1 MSLYQMRIILKN
13 TDGNKAIMKDHVAVD
28 NLMSKTYY
36 DAILRHTLHKLKG
49 TEVKVRLE
57 TLIANKILLKG
68 LTLDGVDPE
77 QIVNE
82 NFYAV
87 YNEVLDELRGD
98 CLRYCLGKL
107 SDPEPAQDIAQEA
120 MMQLLTSRNEIR
132 DPHAWLLSVCHNL
145 ICAHYRIKAEDQ
157 AMVTELEAEDSV
169 CRMIASADE
178 LSGSDLAKL
187 ARIPGLATCPEY
199 NLLREITEYS
209 SLREYA
215 ITKGISY
222 ERVKQL
228 SKSSR
233 RDLRAKCL
241 RHFGWTVTP
250 DVLGYNEY
258 KSIRRYLRRLFSV
271 AKANSTPG
279 ARKNRLRIDAADP
292 ENAFADVAEIG
303 DWTLTL
309 RPEGIYELF
318 VVGMKA
324 DEQPKFIQIKV
335 RILPNHRIETL
346 SCEVKQPAYVINAAS
361 KVNIPMDKG
370 ICPLSPEEVAELIR
384 RQTELNPTKSP
395 EPGIRFYHGR
405 APRKNK
411 R

>member
-1 MSLYQMRIILKN
+1 
-13 TDGNKAIMKDHVAVD
+13 MKDD
-28 NLMSKTYY
+28 NAMETLSHRDDYT
-36 DAILRHTLHKLKG
+36 AILRQTKQRLSRENGLL
-49 TEVKVRLE
+49 RLE
-57 TLIANKILLKG
+57 TLIANKLL
-68 LTLDGVDPE
+68 LRSLSVSETEEDPE
-77 QIVNE
+77 SFVQKH
-82 NFYAV
+82 FDAV
-87 YNEVLDELRGD
+87 YAEVLDELRAD
-98 CLRYCLGKL
+98 CLHYCLGKL
-107 SDPEPAQDIAQEA
+107 NDPEPAQDIAQEA

-145 ICAHYRIKAEDQ
+145 ICTHYRAKAEDH
-157 AMVTELEAEDSV
+157 AMLCELEAEESV
-169 CRMIASADE
+169 CRMITSTEDLSSANMEE
-178 LSGSDLAKL
+178 LS
-187 ARIPGLATCPEY
+187 RVPGLANCREY
-199 NLLREITEYS
+199 HLLREITRYPG
-209 SLREYA
+209 LKDYA
-215 ITKGISY
+215 EASGISY
-222 ERVKQL
+222 ERAKQI

-241 RHFGWTVTP
+241 RYFGWTVTP

-279 ARKNRLRIDAADP
+279 ARKNRLKIDEADP
-292 ENAFADVAEIG
+292 ATAFADVAEIG

-318 VVGMKA
+318 VVGMQA
-324 DEQPKFIQIKV
+324 DEQPKFIQIEV

-346 SCEVKQPAYVINAAS
+346 SCEVKQPAYVINAACR
-361 KVNIPMDKG
+361 VNIPMDKG

-384 RQTELNPTKSP
+384 RQTESNPKKAP